1 MPILETRTG
10 YQRSSSAG
18 EDLVLEVVLV
28 FGLGYVFV
36 LVLVL
41 FLVVD
46 VVQACREARCDA
58 IVLLSSLAYASPGHA
73 SSFR

>member
-1 MPILETRTG
+1 MLAP
-10 YQRSSSAG
+10 
-18 EDLVLEVVLV
+18 
-28 FGLGYVFV
+28 GLGYVFV

-73 SSFR
+73 SSFK

>member
-1 MPILETRTG
+1 M
-10 YQRSSSAG
+10 
-18 EDLVLEVVLV
+18 LVP
-28 FGLGYVFV
+28 GLGYVFV

-41 FLVVD
+41 FLVVG